1 MDLPCCAALRC
12 AARCILRSAHGV
24 QAVATWP
31 QRIWSRRRHG
41 PQARRRLRHKCR
53 ACATKS
59 IKSAHSVWRAH
70 QCCTHVC
77 RTFCAGPFMCRTLHS
92 SRATCNVQRA
102 TCNVGVPHSSAAKLH
117 VSCML
122 QLACCMQPQLERG
135 MPFNVARCRCKFHA
149 AALLYGLL
157 HPHGACCER
166 RNDALAFRL
175 QHTQVRV
182 DVAACHARRTHEELY
197 LTGHCNG
204 SHSPPNR
211 CASAHPAAHFP
222 NGGP

>member
-59 IKSAHSVWRAH
+59 IKSAHSVRRAH

-92 SRATCNVQRA
+92 SRATCNV
-102 TCNVGVPHSSAAKLH
+102 GVPHSSASLR
-117 VSCML
+117 SCML
-122 QLACCMQPQLERG
+122 VACCNLRAACNRSE
-135 MPFNVARCRCKFHA
+135 NVACRSMLHVAGASFMLQRCCTVCCTLMVHVVNA
-149 AALLYGLL
+149 A
-157 HPHGACCER
+157 
-166 RNDALAFRL
+166 
-175 QHTQVRV
+175 T
-182 DVAACHARRTHEELY
+182 T
-197 LTGHCNG
+197 
-204 SHSPPNR
+204 HSPFACSTRRYESTSPLAMR
-211 CASAHPAAHFP
+211 VARTKSCI
-222 NGGP
+222 